1 MKPDRILVL
10 VLAVFLANFQSR
22 SFGEEPVAN
31 SLGMNMVR
39 IEPGSFTMGSEDA
52 DWDERPA
59 HTVTISRPFFLGA
72 TEVTNAQ
79 YEQFD
84 PQHKQLRGK
93 LGLSREDDE
102 AVVFVSW
109 HDAVNFCRWLSEKEG
124 KPYRLPTEA
133 EWEYAC
139 RAGTATAFY
148 TGETLPDAFHKNV
161 GISWFPGRK
170 NETDVVP
177 LHVGRTP
184 ANPWG
189 LYDMH
194 GNVEEWCLDWY
205 GPYEADATNKGTGPI
220 GAQHPSGRSGKLDQA
235 PVSQTDPVGRA
246 AGDFRVTRGGS
257 HSTTL
262 EFLRSANRAGTLPG
276 ARNWLTGFRVVQG
289 EMPATK
295 PLPACEPPLNA
306 RKVNQEVPS
315 DLSKGPHPAKPY
327 FEGPRQYVKQPS
339 AEDCPVFNRHNH
351 CPAIAACPNG
361 DLLAIWYTCQTE
373 PGRELGIVASRLP
386 YGESEWQLASNF
398 WDAPDRNDHASALWV
413 DEKGRLYHFNG
424 LGAAATWGSLA
435 TILRTSGDNGA
446 SWSKAELIMPEFGL
460 RHMPIE
466 SVIRSRE
473 GAILLPCDA
482 VTGGSGGSAVLLSRD
497 DGKTWSDPG
506 EGRPAPDFSAGA
518 TGAWIAGIHAGF
530 VQLTD
535 GRLMAFGRGDNID
548 GRMPMSVSDDL
559 GKNWIYSAS
568 PFPPIGGGQRL
579 VVLRLQ
585 EGPVLFCS
593 FGREIRFVDAA
604 GNEQVGSGLFAA
616 LSADEGRS
624 WEIKRLVTD
633 DGPARAVDGGGNT
646 GRFTMSALSA
656 EPRGYLSICQAA
668 DGVIHLISSKQ
679 HYAFNL
685 AWLQTPPPAPPEPV
699 ELDVKAKLQTVY
711 PMDRLP
717 SQSGWRYN
725 GTNVP
730 EADAVTAIPEGIRL
744 VTGPGQRVRWVGE
757 PDKPLAPAD
766 PKRGLT
772 AEITLR
778 VTRNTAADRGIDFE
792 TYLPELGRGFITIT
806 TSSVL
811 WHGDGVER
819 IAEGLDNAS
828 VAQTYRLAM
837 SPDGQV
843 QIFRDGRP
851 LAVRPAASRR
861 DAMAGTEAAHLQ
873 WGEGAGGSE
882 ADAVVTSLAYDA
894 GGAYRPADAPK

>member
-1 MKPDRILVL
+1 
-10 VLAVFLANFQSR
+10 
-22 SFGEEPVAN
+22 
-31 SLGMNMVR
+31 
-39 IEPGSFTMGSEDA
+39 
-52 DWDERPA
+52 
-59 HTVTISRPFFLGA
+59 
-72 TEVTNAQ
+72 
-79 YEQFD
+79 
-84 PQHKQLRGK
+84 
-93 LGLSREDDE
+93 
-102 AVVFVSW
+102 
-109 HDAVNFCRWLSEKEG
+109 
-124 KPYRLPTEA
+124 
-133 EWEYAC
+133 
-139 RAGTATAFY
+139 
-148 TGETLPDAFHKNV
+148 
-161 GISWFPGRK
+161 
-170 NETDVVP
+170 
-177 LHVGRTP
+177 
-184 ANPWG
+184 
-189 LYDMH
+189 
-194 GNVEEWCLDWY
+194 
-205 GPYEADATNKGTGPI
+205 
-220 GAQHPSGRSGKLDQA
+220 
-235 PVSQTDPVGRA
+235 
-246 AGDFRVTRGGS
+246 
-257 HSTTL
+257 
-262 EFLRSANRAGTLPG
+262 
-276 ARNWLTGFRVVQG
+276 
-289 EMPATK
+289 
-295 PLPACEPPLNA
+295 
-306 RKVNQEVPS
+306 
-315 DLSKGPHPAKPY
+315 
-327 FEGPRQYVKQPS
+327 
-339 AEDCPVFNRHNH
+339 
-351 CPAIAACPNG
+351 
-361 DLLAIWYTCQTE
+361 
-373 PGRELGIVASRLP
+373 
-386 YGESEWQLASNF
+386 
-398 WDAPDRNDHASALWV
+398 
-413 DEKGRLYHFNG
+413 
-424 LGAAATWGSLA
+424 
-435 TILRTSGDNGA
+435 
-446 SWSKAELIMPEFGL
+446 
-460 RHMPIE
+460 
-466 SVIRSRE
+466 
-473 GAILLPCDA
+473 
-482 VTGGSGGSAVLLSRD
+482 
-497 DGKTWSDPG
+497 
-506 EGRPAPDFSAGA
+506 
-518 TGAWIAGIHAGF
+518 
-530 VQLTD
+530 
-535 GRLMAFGRGDNID
+535 MAFGRGDNID

-757 PDKPLAPAD
+757 PDKPLAPTD

-828 VAQTYRLAM
+828 VAHTYRLAM

>member
-1 MKPDRILVL
+1 MRPDKILVL
-10 VLAVFLANFQSR
+10 VCTVFLMSFQSR
-22 SFGEEPVAN
+22 GFGEETVTN
-31 SLGMNMVR
+31 SLGMKMVR
-39 IEPGSFTMGSEDA
+39 VEAGSFTMGSEDG

-59 HTVTISRPFFLGA
+59 HTVTISRPFFLAA

-84 PQHKQLRGK
+84 PQHKHLRGK
-93 LGLSREDDE
+93 LGFSREDDE

-109 HDAVNFCRWLSEKEG
+109 HDAVDFCKWLSLKEG
-124 KPYRLPTEA
+124 KPYRLPSEA

-139 RAGTATAFY
+139 RAGTTTAFH

-170 NETDVVP
+170 TEKDVVP
-177 LHVGRTP
+177 LHVGKTP

-205 GPYEADATNKGTGPI
+205 GPYETDAAKKGTGPI
-220 GAQHPSGRSGKLDQA
+220 SAQHPSGRSGKSDQS
-235 PVSQTDPVGRA
+235 PLSQTDPVGQA

-289 EMPATK
+289 EMPASV
-295 PLPACEPPLNA
+295 PLPACGPPLNA
-306 RKVNQEVPS
+306 RDVKQEVPT
-315 DLSKGPHPAKPY
+315 DLNKGQDPTKPY
-327 FEGPRQYVKQPS
+327 FEGPRQYVKQPPP
-339 AEDCPVFNRHNH
+339 EDCPVFNRHNH

-386 YGESEWQLASNF
+386 YGETEWQLASNF
-398 WDAPDRNDHASALWV
+398 WDAPDRNDHASALWA
-413 DEKGRLYHFNG
+413 DEQGTLYHFNG
-424 LGAAATWGSLA
+424 LGAAATWGGLA
-435 TILRTSGDNGA
+435 AILRTSDDNGA

-473 GAILLPCDA
+473 GAILVPCDA
-482 VTGGSGGSAVLLSRD
+482 VAGGSGGSAVLVSRD
-497 DGKTWSDPG
+497 DGKTWDDPG

-518 TGAWIAGIHAGF
+518 IGAWIAGIHAGF
-530 VQLTD
+530 VQLAD

-559 GKNWIYSAS
+559 GENWTYSAS

-585 EGPVLFCS
+585 EGPILFCS
-593 FGREIRFVDAA
+593 FGREVRFVDAA
-604 GNEQVGSGLFAA
+604 GNKQVGAGLFAA
-616 LSADEGRS
+616 LSTDEGQS

-633 DGPARAVDGGGNT
+633 DGPPRAIDGGGNT
-646 GRFTMSALSA
+646 GRFTMSATSA

-699 ELDVKAKLQTVY
+699 ELEVKAKLQTVY

-730 EADAVTAIPEGIRL
+730 EADAVTPIPEGIRL

-766 PKRGLT
+766 PKLGLT

-792 TYLPELGRGFITIT
+792 TYLPGVGRGFITIT

-811 WHGDGVER
+811 WHGHGVER

-828 VAQTYRLAM
+828 AARTYRLAM

-843 QIFRDGRP
+843 QIFRDGRL
-851 LAVRPAASRR
+851 LAVRPAAMRP

-882 ADAVVTSLAYDA
+882 ADAIVTSLAYDA
-894 GGAYRPADAPK
+894 GGAYRPADAP

>member
-1 MKPDRILVL
+1 MKPDKSLVWL
-10 VLAVFLANFQSR
+10 FAVFLMSLQTRGS
-22 SFGEEPVAN
+22 GQELVAN

-39 IEPGSFTMGSEDA
+39 IEPGSFRMGSEDG

-59 HTVTISRPFFLGA
+59 REVTISQPFLMST

-93 LGLSREDDE
+93 LGISREDDE
-102 AVVFVSW
+102 AAVFVSW
-109 HDAVNFCRWLSEKEG
+109 YDAVDFCRWLSEKEG
-124 KPYRLPTEA
+124 KTYRLPTEA

-139 RAGTATAFY
+139 RAGTTTAFH
-148 TGETLPDAFHKNV
+148 TGAALPEAFHKNV
-161 GISWFPGRK
+161 GISWFPSRQSDK
-170 NETDVVP
+170 DVVP

-205 GPYEADATNKGTGPI
+205 GPYEATA
-220 GAQHPSGRSGKLDQA
+220 
-235 PVSQTDPVGRA
+235 QTDPVGRA
-246 AGDFRVTRGGS
+246 RGDFRVTRGGS

-262 EFLRSANRAGTLPG
+262 EFLRSVNRAGTLPD
-276 ARNWLTGFRVVQG
+276 ARTWLTGFRVVQG

-295 PLPACEPPLNA
+295 PLPACGPPLNA
-306 RKVNQEVPS
+306 RDVRQEVPA
-315 DLSKGPHPAKPY
+315 DLSQDLDPAKPY
-327 FEGPRQYVKQPS
+327 FVGPRQYVKPPRP
-339 AEDCPVFNRHNH
+339 EDCPVFSRHNH

-386 YGESEWQLASNF
+386 YGESEWQVASDF

-413 DEKGRLYHFNG
+413 NEQGTLYHFNG
-424 LGAAATWGSLA
+424 LGAAGTWGSLA
-435 TILRTSGDNGA
+435 AILRTSDDNGA
-446 SWSKAELIMPEFGL
+446 TWSPARIIRPEFGQ

-473 GAILLPCDA
+473 GAILVPCDA
-482 VTGGSGGSAVLLSRD
+482 VTGGSGGSAVLVSRD
-497 DGKTWSDPG
+497 EGQTWSDPG

-535 GRLMAFGRGDNID
+535 GRLMAFGRGNDID
-548 GRMPMSVSDDL
+548 GRMPMSVSGDL
-559 GKNWIYSAS
+559 GENWTYSAS

-579 VVLRLQ
+579 VVLRLR
-585 EGPVLFCS
+585 EGPILFCS
-593 FGREIRFVDAA
+593 FGREVRFVDAA

-616 LSADEGRS
+616 LSTDEGQS

-633 DGPARAVDGGGNT
+633 DGPPRALDGGGNT

-668 DGVIHLISSKQ
+668 NGVIHLISSKQ

-685 AWLQTPPPAPPEPV
+685 AWLRTPPPAPPAPV
-699 ELDVKAKLQTVY
+699 ELDVKAKLETVY
-711 PMDRLP
+711 PMNRLP

-725 GTNVP
+725 GTEVR
-730 EADAVTAIPEGIRL
+730 EAEAVTASPEGIRL

-757 PDKPLAPAD
+757 PGKPLAPAD
-766 PKRGLT
+766 PKLGLT

-811 WHGDGVER
+811 WHGHGVER
-819 IAEGLDNAS
+819 IAEELDNAS
-828 VAQTYRLAM
+828 AAHTYRLAT
-837 SPDGQV
+837 SPEGQV
-843 QIFRDGRP
+843 QIFRDGRL
-851 LAVRPAASRR
+851 LAVRPAPLRP
-861 DAMAGTEAAHLQ
+861 DTMAGTQAAHLQ
-873 WGEGAGGSE
+873 WGEGAGASE

-894 GGAYRPADAPK
+894 GGAYRPADATP

>member
-1 MKPDRILVL
+1 MKPDKSLIWLF
-10 VLAVFLANFQSR
+10 AVFLMSSQTRGSGQEPIAN
-22 SFGEEPVAN
+22 A
-31 SLGMNMVR
+31 LGMNMVR
-39 IEPGSFTMGSEDA
+39 IEPGSFRMGSEDG

-59 HTVTISRPFFLGA
+59 REVTISQPFLMST

-84 PQHKQLRGK
+84 LQHKQLRGK

-109 HDAVNFCRWLSEKEG
+109 YDAVDFCRWLSEKEG
-124 KPYRLPTEA
+124 KSYRLPTEA

-139 RAGTATAFY
+139 RAGTTTAFH
-148 TGETLPDAFHKNV
+148 TGAALPEAFHKNV
-161 GISWFPGRK
+161 GISWFPSRQSDK
-170 NETDVVP
+170 DVVP

-205 GPYEADATNKGTGPI
+205 GPYEADAAKKGTGPI
-220 GAQHPSGRSGKLDQA
+220 CAQHPSGRSGKLDQS
-235 PVSQTDPVGRA
+235 PFSQTDPVGRA
-246 AGDFRVTRGGS
+246 RGDFRVTRGGS

-262 EFLRSANRAGTLPG
+262 EFLRSANRAGTLPD

-289 EMPATK
+289 EMPAIK
-295 PLPACEPPLNA
+295 PLPACGPPLNA
-306 RKVNQEVPS
+306 RDVKQEVPA
-315 DLSKGPHPAKPY
+315 DLSQGPDPAKPY
-327 FEGPRQYVKQPS
+327 FVGPRQYVKPP
-339 AEDCPVFNRHNH
+339 APEDCPIFNRHNH

-386 YGESEWQLASNF
+386 YGESEWQVASNF

-413 DEKGRLYHFNG
+413 DEKGTLYHFNG

-435 TILRTSGDNGA
+435 AILRTSDDNGA
-446 SWSKAELIMPEFGL
+446 TWSPARIIRPEFGL

-473 GAILLPCDA
+473 GAILVPCDA
-482 VTGGSGGSAVLLSRD
+482 VTGGSGGSAVLVSRD
-497 DGKTWSDPG
+497 DGQTWSDPG

-535 GRLMAFGRGDNID
+535 GRLLAFGRGNDID
-548 GRMPMSVSDDL
+548 GRMPMSVSGDL
-559 GKNWIYSAS
+559 GENWTYSAS
-568 PFPPIGGGQRL
+568 LFPPVGGGQRP
-579 VVLRLQ
+579 VVLRLR
-585 EGPVLFCS
+585 EGPILFCS
-593 FGREIRFVDAA
+593 FGREVRFVDAA
-604 GNEQVGSGLFAA
+604 GNEQVGSGLFAT
-616 LSADEGRS
+616 LSTDEGQS

-633 DGPARAVDGGGNT
+633 DGPPRALDGGGNT

-668 DGVIHLISSKQ
+668 NGVIHLFSSKQ

-685 AWLQTPPPAPPEPV
+685 AWLRTPPPAPPAPV
-699 ELDVKAKLQTVY
+699 ELDVKAKLETVY

-725 GTNVP
+725 GTDVP
-730 EADAVTAIPEGIRL
+730 EADAVTASPEGIRL

-757 PDKPLAPAD
+757 LGKPLAPAD
-766 PKRGLT
+766 PKLGLT

-811 WHGDGVER
+811 WHGHGVER
-819 IAEGLDNAS
+819 IAEELDNAS
-828 VAQTYRLAM
+828 AAHTYRLAT

-843 QIFRDGRP
+843 QIFRDGRL
-851 LAVRPAASRR
+851 LAVRPAPLRR
-861 DAMAGTEAAHLQ
+861 DAMAGTQAAHLQ
-873 WGEGAGGSE
+873 WGEGAGASE
-882 ADAVVTSLAYDA
+882 ADAVVTRLAYDA
-894 GGAYRPADAPK
+894 GGAYRPADAPR